1 MACEISCDELSE
13 NCSMEI
19 NHYLMT
25 SILLRI
31 SDSASWTL
39 FTAQAIKHDMKSFT
53 K

>member
-25 SILLRI
+25 SILLWI
-31 SDSASWTL
+31 SDIGLHGLDLQLKQSNIT
-39 FTAQAIKHDMKSFT
+39 
-53 K
+53 